1 MGQNGLV
8 NPERVPTR
16 ERAGRLLL
24 LALSILLTLGMGE
37 LLLRALG
44 LHGFTVGQL
53 DRLVEFDDPIVDFRL
68 EPDSSWFSKG
78 LLYRTNSRGFR
89 DAEYT
94 ISKPAGTRRI
104 VVVGDSVTAGHGVE
118 GDTIY
123 SKQLERLLN
132 GEPGAAV
139 LYEVPTLALGAL
151 NVTQSVHLARV
162 EAVRYQPDVLV
173 LGYVLNDPDFP
184 SSLQR
189 KRASPKAR
197 SRLVR
202 FKHRVGSSSLV
213 FHSYR
218 LAQRLAWRLRVAAG
232 NEQTAEYVRRDYFT
246 RVHTDPRSWARV
258 VQAFA
263 ELGAS
268 ANERQLPVVV
278 AIFPI
283 LHRLDDYPWA
293 SVHALI
299 AAEAE
304 RNGFIVLDLLP
315 SFRRHRAHE
324 LQVASADHVHPNTLG
339 HRLAAE
345 ALRDLLAERRLTG
358 PP

>member
-1 MGQNGLV
+1 M
-8 NPERVPTR
+8 NPARARTR
-16 ERAGRLLL
+16 EKAGKLLL
-24 LALSILLTLGMGE
+24 LALSLLLTLGLGE

-53 DRLVEFDDPIVDFRL
+53 GRLVEFDDPIVDFRL
-68 EPDSSWFSKG
+68 EADASWFSNG

-94 ISKPAGTRRI
+94 LEKPAGTYRI
-104 VVVGDSVTAGHGVE
+104 VVVGDSVTTGHGVE
-118 GDTIY
+118 RDAIY
-123 SKQLERLLN
+123 GKQLERLLN
-132 GEPGAAV
+132 GERGAAFR
-139 LYEVPTLALGAL
+139 YEVPTLALGAL
-151 NVTQSVHLARV
+151 NVTQTVHLARV

-173 LGYVLNDPDFP
+173 LAYVLNDPEVP
-184 SSLQR
+184 SSLQKQR
-189 KRASPKAR
+189 GSPKAR

-202 FKHRVGSSSLV
+202 FKQRVGTSSLV

-232 NEQTAEYVRRDYFT
+232 REQTAAYVRRDYFT
-246 RVHTDPRSWARV
+246 RLHTDPRSWERV

-263 ELGAS
+263 ELGTS
-268 ANERQLPVVV
+268 ANEWPLPVVV
-278 AIFPI
+278 AIFPV

-293 SVHALI
+293 SVHAQI
-299 AAEAE
+299 AAEGE
-304 RNGFIVLDLLP
+304 KHGLIVLDLLP
-315 SFRRHRAHE
+315 AFRRHRAHE
-324 LQVASADHVHPNTLG
+324 LQVASADHVHPNALG

-358 PP
+358 RP